1 MKWKTMRKLNAEKEV
16 EAFDTTQLLS
26 GKLPDI
32 PAEYGPLRE
41 QLHAA
46 WQEAEEAVKDKPEK
60 KKGYLRDIRFGFRL
74 YTLFTEGTYAMT
86 PREASNC
93 DIWRYISV
101 QVVPDIIISRWE
113 SQTSWADRFYRKPNR
128 IWLKIMWWYIYLS
141 WQDNLEDTAM
151 VLEGNNSDT
160 ISQLVE
166 RSGAHGYRP
175 ELYRKI
181 IYRNYLY
188 YTAEQG
194 QDKNMFRKIMKL
206 HTARA
211 AVIEPELMSGGI
223 SEYVKGLYQYIEQ
236 E

>member
-16 EAFDTTQLLS
+16 EAFDATQILA

-32 PAEYGPLRE
+32 PPEYVPMRE
-41 QLHAA
+41 KLQAA
-46 WQEAEEAVKDKPEK
+46 WREAGEVVKDKPDK
-60 KKGYLRDIRFGFRL
+60 KKGYLRDIYFGFQL
-74 YTLFTEGTYAMT
+74 YKIFTEGTYAMT
-86 PREASNC
+86 PREASDC

-101 QVVPDIIISRWE
+101 QVVPDIVISRWE
-113 SQTSWADRFYRKPNR
+113 PETSWADRFYRKPNR

-141 WQDNLEDTAM
+141 WQENIEDTAM
-151 VLEGNNSDT
+151 VLEQNNSDT

-166 RSGAHGYRP
+166 RSGSHGYRP

-188 YTAEQG
+188 YTEENG
-194 QDKNMFRKIMKL
+194 QDKNIFRKIMKL

-223 SEYVKGLYQYIEQ
+223 SGYVEGLYQYFE
-236 E
+236 